1 MAQANLEL
9 IKDDPQNYGTSTSQL
24 KSANA
29 IRQDASNRHMENST
43 RQLEASNRQLEAP
56 VSSNR
61 RVETSSR
68 QVETSSR
75 QMETPP
81 RQPGSSSRQ
90 VESSRHVGG
99 ASSRD
104 VASSRHVVVE
114 TSRQYKEN
122 IIDGPGFEAESR
134 RASRM
139 ETSECPPSNDQVWTL
154 KNVNNQTPEPKVFS
168 KKSVTSKK
176 SLSQPLE
183 AEPSIFREIQPSDN
197 DNSKSSISNS

>member
-24 KSANA
+24 RSSNA
-29 IRQDASNRHMENST
+29 IRQDASSRQMENSN
-43 RQLEASNRQLEAP
+43 RQVEASNRQLET
-56 VSSNR
+56 SNR
-61 RVETSSR
+61 RMETSSR

-75 QMETPP
+75 HMETPP
-81 RQPGSSSRQ
+81 RQPGASSRQ
-90 VESSRHVGG
+90 VEESSRHVGVG

-134 RASRM
+134 RASRI
-139 ETSECPPSNDQVWTL
+139 ETLECSPSNDQVWTL
-154 KNVNNQTPEPKVFS
+154 KNVNNQNPEPKVFS

-183 AEPSIFREIQPSDN
+183 A
-197 DNSKSSISNS
+197 